1 MGAGDLSGSKLCLR
15 FECIPAKKHT
25 DSIFCTSQPV
35 SLSLA
40 ADRGEG
46 GGADRPLL
54 TSDLLRVLWSP
65 HRKQELANSSDVTLP
80 DRPLSPPL
88 TAPPTMKVRGFGLV
102 SGEGTLRGA
111 GGSPLTLAPGPA
123 ASVPSVGAME
133 PPRTSGC
140 SVHLR

>member
-1 MGAGDLSGSKLCLR
+1 MGAGGLSGSKLCLR

-123 ASVPSVGAME
+123 AFVPSVGAME

>member
-1 MGAGDLSGSKLCLR
+1 MHLRIVFLTSDIVAVGAGGHSGSKLCLR
-15 FECIPAKKHT
+15 FECIPAKRHT
-25 DSIFCTSQPV
+25 DSIFCTCQPV

-102 SGEGTLRGA
+102 SGEGTLRGV
-111 GGSPLTLAPGPA
+111 GGAFLLWPQAQLLLSPL
-123 ASVPSVGAME
+123 
-133 PPRTSGC
+133 
-140 SVHLR
+140 

>member
-1 MGAGDLSGSKLCLR
+1 MYETWSSPLELMNRHFCLTSDIDAVGAGGHSGSKLCLR
-15 FECIPAKKHT
+15 FECIPAKRHT
-25 DSIFCTSQPV
+25 DSIFCTCQPV

-88 TAPPTMKVRGFGLV
+88 TAPPTMKVRGIGLV
-102 SGEGTLRGA
+102 SGQHED
-111 GGSPLTLAPGPA
+111 PA
-123 ASVPSVGAME
+123 LSKIK
-133 PPRTSGC
+133 
-140 SVHLR
+140 LNK